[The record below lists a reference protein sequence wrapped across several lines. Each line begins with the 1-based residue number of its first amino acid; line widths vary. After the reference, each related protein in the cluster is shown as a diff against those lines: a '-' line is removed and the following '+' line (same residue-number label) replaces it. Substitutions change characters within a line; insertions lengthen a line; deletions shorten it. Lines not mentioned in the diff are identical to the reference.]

1 MPTYTF
7 EDTNTGDIHE
17 LTMMI
22 SERDVFVEENPHMKQ
37 LITGAPSIVSSV
49 GNNSGLKPGGG
60 LDEVFAKASEAHP
73 DSPLADRYGKKSIKD
88 IKTKQVVDKHRKKW
102 KSE

>member
-7 EDTNTGDIHE
+7 ENKDTGDVHE
-17 LTMMI
+17 IDMRI
-22 SERDVFVEENPHMKQ
+22 SELDQYKLDNPKLQQ
-37 LITGAPSIVSSV
+37 LITGAPMVVGSI
-49 GNNSGLKPGGG
+49 GSGGVKAGGG

-73 DSPLADRYGKKSIKD
+73 DSPLAERYGKKSIKE
-88 IKTKQVVDKHRKKW
+88 IKTKEVINKHRKKW